1 MEDLYLFQG
10 FLVLKRFIGKLEATA
25 QATILDKLQVRYLQC
40 LKIQACRFCSKYQA
54 KLSLDRQ
61 AQHKIFWWINNV
73 TIYTRKFQMLPPLDL
88 FMRHIPQPRNG
99 EHLTPCSNLALGVNH
114 HKTFKS
120 IQYDLKLFFLKK
132 IMITSEYLHNRLNLV
147 LRSFQKRVEVLSVS
161 VPDDLLEFRDPRHR
175 PMCVPNI
182 QPGSYYKT
190 WKLNQRTQNK
200 DAFQKIMLQHAFLP
214 FSLILLLLTKL
225 KKGKE
230 R

>member
-1 MEDLYLFQG
+1 
-10 FLVLKRFIGKLEATA
+10 
-25 QATILDKLQVRYLQC
+25 
-40 LKIQACRFCSKYQA
+40 
-54 KLSLDRQ
+54 
-61 AQHKIFWWINNV
+61 
-73 TIYTRKFQMLPPLDL
+73 MLPPLDL

-99 EHLTPCSNLALGVNH
+99 EDLTPCSSLVLGVNH

-120 IQYDLKLFFLKK
+120 IQYGLKLFFLKK

-147 LRSFQKRVEVLSVS
+147 LRSFQKRVKVLSVS
-161 VPDDLLEFRDPRHR
+161 VPDDLLEIRDPRHR

-182 QPGSYYKT
+182 QPGSCYKT

>member
-1 MEDLYLFQG
+1 
-10 FLVLKRFIGKLEATA
+10 
-25 QATILDKLQVRYLQC
+25 
-40 LKIQACRFCSKYQA
+40 
-54 KLSLDRQ
+54 
-61 AQHKIFWWINNV
+61 
-73 TIYTRKFQMLPPLDL
+73 MLPPLDL

-161 VPDDLLEFRDPRHR
+161 VPDDLLEIRDPRHR
-175 PMCVPNI
+175 AMCVPNI

-230 R
+230 RQDSEKKPNSQMKTQAWHSLFLVTSIENPLLIPHRKDLLLRKSKNIIH